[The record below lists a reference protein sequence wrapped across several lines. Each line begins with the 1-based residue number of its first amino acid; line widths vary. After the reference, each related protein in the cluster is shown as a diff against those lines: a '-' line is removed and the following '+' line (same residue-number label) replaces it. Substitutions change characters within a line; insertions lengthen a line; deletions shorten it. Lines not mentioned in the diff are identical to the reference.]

1 VAAALHKADA
11 ELLNA
16 RATVAQR
23 DAMLEQARVELDRSV
38 IRSPIT
44 GVVIGRD
51 IDRGQTVAA
60 SLEAP
65 TLFKIARDLRDMEVH
80 AKIDEADIGRIRV
93 SQPATFRVDA
103 FPGRQFS
110 GKVTQIRKAPEVV
123 RNVVTYR
130 VVIATRNPELLL
142 LPGMTALVEIVVRE
156 TDEVLKLPN
165 AALRFRPRERESL
178 RQAAKNVVLEDA
190 IGAERDVWAL
200 DDDGEPKPV
209 RVRLGLSDAS
219 VTEVVE
225 GPLREGQDVIVGT
238 APEEGER
245 RLFGIRWG
253 F

>member
-1 VAAALHKADA
+1 
-11 ELLNA
+11 
-16 RATVAQR
+16 
-23 DAMLEQARVELDRSV
+23 MRSFCN
-38 IRSPIT
+38 
-44 GVVIGRD
+44 D
-51 IDRGQTVAA
+51 
-60 SLEAP
+60 
-65 TLFKIARDLRDMEVH
+65 
-80 AKIDEADIGRIRV
+80 
-93 SQPATFRVDA
+93 
-103 FPGRQFS
+103 
-110 GKVTQIRKAPEVV
+110 
-123 RNVVTYR
+123 
-130 VVIATRNPELLL
+130 
-142 LPGMTALVEIVVRE
+142 
-156 TDEVLKLPN
+156 
-165 AALRFRPRERESL
+165 RESL